1 MTVGSSMF
9 LGIGC
14 GCNPKVDGL
23 NVDGLCEEEEV
34 EDVLTFVL
42 GIVEGLRK
50 GAFDLFFCVFFE
62 GTREGA
68 LNGRLEALTNPV
80 ACFTCGLLFEDV
92 EDALVKPLLYLFES
106 VEAVV
111 DFFCVGSFFVS
122 FFGLAPKNPVNVPCL
137 PLLLLLNSGFLGM
150 VTPFVPR
157 QFTFLFFRYK
167 LTLPHR
173 F

>member
-1 MTVGSSMF
+1 MF

-14 GCNPKVDGL
+14 GCMPKVDGL

-80 ACFTCGLLFEDV
+80 ACFTCGLL
-92 EDALVKPLLYLFES
+92 LVNLYCICSNLLKPSSISFVLVVSLYLS
-106 VEAVV
+106 LVWHQ
-111 DFFCVGSFFVS
+111 
-122 FFGLAPKNPVNVPCL
+122 
-137 PLLLLLNSGFLGM
+137 
-150 VTPFVPR
+150 R
-157 QFTFLFFRYK
+157 IQ
-167 LTLPHR
+167 LTCPAYH
-173 F
+173 FYCC

>member
-80 ACFTCGLLFEDV
+80 ACFTCGLL
-92 EDALVKPLLYLFES
+92 LVKPLLYLFES

-137 PLLLLLNSGFLGM
+137 PLLLLLNSGFLGI
-150 VTPFVPR
+150 TPCSIRLFVSLIR
-157 QFTFLFFRYK
+157 LFIS
-167 LTLPHR
+167 
-173 F
+173 